1 MLKIKHKE
9 VLPVFFKYFQQKDEA
24 FSWKRTLLTLLV
36 SAFVA
41 MCLVFL
47 ITTQHPLRVGS
58 ELLAHP
64 TILLWN
70 FLPTLLAVSFVYFV
84 TGRLRFSV
92 ILLQVVW
99 ILFAVSDK
107 IKVSMRQEPLLP
119 TDLTLVKEALTI
131 VKTFPVYMLI
141 LIIAG
146 ILIAVA
152 ALVFCFVRSGKRR
165 PPLPIRLGGILCIV
179 LVSLGLNSLVYDN
192 KDLYDGY
199 PVVENPYFQVNQYN
213 TRGLIYSFFHQL
225 NIMRMQAP
233 AGYDKTAYE
242 SFMDTPI
249 TATGESA
256 PNIIMIMG
264 EAYSD
269 LSENDH
275 ISFDGYTDPMA
286 NFKALCAKENAV
298 SGHIAVANFGGGT
311 SNTEYDVLTGLPTRF
326 LDTALPSYNFIH
338 HEIDALPYRLSQIGY
353 DTTSI
358 HPGYAWFYNRQNV
371 YPHLGFE
378 NCYFLEDSFDLA
390 TQGLGGYV
398 NEEATMDKILSVF
411 EEHKAASD
419 APLFSFTVTI
429 QNHGPYEKK
438 YGTLAQNFSTDVE
451 LTETETDLLT
461 QYFYGMTDA
470 DRELGRLMEYA
481 ENSEEPIILVYFGD
495 HLPGFS
501 NGMEFFDLLD
511 YPKDANGT
519 PEEQTAVY
527 ETPFVIWANDSAAAQ
542 CGFTENFAE
551 AALPENGI
559 ISSFY
564 LGALTTELAGMEGL
578 SPLYDMLND
587 MRKEYPVLS
596 DMYHVD
602 AQGNYVQELPKE
614 IQEQLDTLIGL
625 QYYILFDQAL
635 PNAS

>member
-1 MLKIKHKE
+1 M
-9 VLPVFFKYFQQKDEA
+9 FFNCFQQKDLP
-24 FSWKRTLLTLLV
+24 FSWKKTILTLLI

-47 ITTQHPLRVGS
+47 ITTQHPLRVGM
-58 ELLAHP
+58 EILTHP
-64 TILLWN
+64 GILLWN
-70 FLPTLLAVSFVYFV
+70 FLPALLAVCLVYFI
-84 TGRLRFSV
+84 TGRLFFSSA
-92 ILLQVVW
+92 LLQVVW

-119 TDLTLVKEALTI
+119 TDLTLIKEALTI
-131 VKTFPVYMLI
+131 VKTFPVYMLA
-141 LIIAG
+141 LIG
-146 ILIAVA
+146 IGAVA
-152 ALVFCFVRSGKRR
+152 AIAILIFSFIRSEKQR
-165 PPLPIRLGGILCIV
+165 PPVIARLVGILCVV
-179 LVSLGLNSLVYDN
+179 LAALGLNSLVYDN

-213 TRGLIYSFFHQL
+213 TRGLVYSFFHQV
-225 NIMRMQAP
+225 NIMRLQAP
-233 AGYDKTAYE
+233 EGYDKTQYDNLTSAPTVA
-242 SFMDTPI
+242 DGQP
-249 TATGESA
+249 A

-269 LSENDH
+269 LSENEH
-275 ISFDGYTDPMA
+275 ISFEGYTDPMA
-286 NFKALCAKENAV
+286 NYKELCAKENAV

-353 DTTSI
+353 ETASI

-371 YPHLGFE
+371 YPDLGFE
-378 NCYFLEDSFDLA
+378 TCYFLEDSFDLA
-390 TQGLGGYV
+390 SQGIGGYV
-398 NEEATMDKILSVF
+398 NEEATIDKILSVF
-411 EEHKAASD
+411 EETIQSSS
-419 APLFSFTVTI
+419 APVFSFTVTI

-438 YGTLAQNFSTDVE
+438 YGTLPQNFSTDVE

-461 QYFYGMTDA
+461 QYFYGMIDA
-470 DRELGRLMEYA
+470 DREIGRLVDYA

-542 CGFTENFAE
+542 CGFAENITE

-564 LGALTTELAGMEGL
+564 LGALTMELAGIEGL

-602 AQGNYVQELPKE
+602 AQGNYVQELPEDMQK
-614 IQEQLDTLIGL
+614 QLDTLIGW
-625 QYYILFDQAL
+625 QYYILFDQVL
-635 PNAS
+635 PAANSEQ

>member
-1 MLKIKHKE
+1 M
-9 VLPVFFKYFQQKDEA
+9 FFNCFQQKDLP
-24 FSWKRTLLTLLV
+24 FSWKKTILTLLI

-47 ITTQHPLRVGS
+47 ITTQHPLRVGM
-58 ELLAHP
+58 EILTHP
-64 TILLWN
+64 SILLWN
-70 FLPTLLAVSFVYFV
+70 FLPALLAVCLVYFI
-84 TGRLRFSV
+84 TGRLFFSSA
-92 ILLQVVW
+92 LLQVVW

-119 TDLTLVKEALTI
+119 TDLTLIKEALTI
-131 VKTFPVYMLI
+131 VKTFPVYMLA
-141 LIIAG
+141 LIG
-146 ILIAVA
+146 IGAVA
-152 ALVFCFVRSGKRR
+152 AIAILIFSFIRSEKQR
-165 PPLPIRLGGILCIV
+165 PPVIARLVGILCVV
-179 LVSLGLNSLVYDN
+179 LAALGLNSLVYDN

-213 TRGLIYSFFHQL
+213 TRGLVYSFFHQV
-225 NIMRMQAP
+225 NIMRLQAP
-233 AGYDKTAYE
+233 EGYDKTQYDNLTSAPTVA
-242 SFMDTPI
+242 DGQP
-249 TATGESA
+249 A

-269 LSENDH
+269 LSENEH
-275 ISFDGYTDPMA
+275 ISFEGYTDPMA
-286 NFKALCAKENAV
+286 NYKELCAKENAV

-353 DTTSI
+353 ETASI

-371 YPHLGFE
+371 YPDLGFE
-378 NCYFLEDSFDLA
+378 TCYFLEDSFDLA
-390 TQGLGGYV
+390 SQGIGGYV

-411 EEHKAASD
+411 EETIQSSS
-419 APLFSFTVTI
+419 APVFSFTVTI

-438 YGTLAQNFSTDVE
+438 YGTLPQNFSTDVE

-461 QYFYGMTDA
+461 QYFYGMIDA
-470 DRELGRLMEYA
+470 DREIGRLVDYA

-542 CGFTENFAE
+542 CGFAENITE

-564 LGALTTELAGMEGL
+564 LGALTTELAGIEGL

-602 AQGNYVQELPKE
+602 AQGNYVQELPEDMQK
-614 IQEQLDTLIGL
+614 QLDTLIGW
-625 QYYILFDQAL
+625 QYYILFDQVL
-635 PNAS
+635 PAANSEQ

>member
-1 MLKIKHKE
+1 M
-9 VLPVFFKYFQQKDEA
+9 FFNCFQQKDLP
-24 FSWKRTLLTLLV
+24 FSWKKTILTLLI

-47 ITTQHPLRVGS
+47 ITTQHPLRVGM
-58 ELLAHP
+58 EILTHP
-64 TILLWN
+64 SILLWN
-70 FLPTLLAVSFVYFV
+70 FLPALLAVCLVYFI
-84 TGRLRFSV
+84 TGRLFFSSA
-92 ILLQVVW
+92 LLQVVW

-119 TDLTLVKEALTI
+119 TDLTLIKEALTI
-131 VKTFPVYMLI
+131 VKTFPVYMLA
-141 LIIAG
+141 LIG
-146 ILIAVA
+146 IGAVA
-152 ALVFCFVRSGKRR
+152 AIAILIFSFIRSEKQR
-165 PPLPIRLGGILCIV
+165 PPVIARLVGILCVV
-179 LVSLGLNSLVYDN
+179 LAALGLNSLVYDN

-213 TRGLIYSFFHQL
+213 TRGLVYSFFHQV
-225 NIMRMQAP
+225 NIMRLQAP
-233 AGYDKTAYE
+233 EGYDKTQYDSLTSA
-242 SFMDTPI
+242 P
-249 TATGESA
+249 TAADGQPA

-269 LSENDH
+269 LSENEH
-275 ISFDGYTDPMA
+275 ISFEGYTDPMA
-286 NFKALCAKENAV
+286 NYKELCAKENAV

-353 DTTSI
+353 ETASI

-371 YPHLGFE
+371 YPDLGFE
-378 NCYFLEDSFDLA
+378 TCYFLEDSFDLA
-390 TQGLGGYV
+390 SQGIGGYV

-411 EEHKAASD
+411 EETIQSSS
-419 APLFSFTVTI
+419 APVFSFTVTI

-438 YGTLAQNFSTDVE
+438 YGTLPQNFSTDVE

-461 QYFYGMTDA
+461 QYFYGMIDA
-470 DRELGRLMEYA
+470 DREIGRLVDYA

-542 CGFTENFAE
+542 CGFAENITE

-564 LGALTTELAGMEGL
+564 LGSLTTELAGMEGL

-602 AQGNYVQELPKE
+602 AQGNYVQELPEDMQK
-614 IQEQLDTLIGL
+614 QLDTLIGW
-625 QYYILFDQAL
+625 QYYILFDQVL
-635 PNAS
+635 PAANSEQ

>member
-1 MLKIKHKE
+1 M
-9 VLPVFFKYFQQKDEA
+9 FFNCFQQKDLP
-24 FSWKRTLLTLLV
+24 FSWKKTILTLLI

-47 ITTQHPLRVGS
+47 ITTQHPLRVGM
-58 ELLAHP
+58 EILTHP
-64 TILLWN
+64 SILLWN
-70 FLPTLLAVSFVYFV
+70 FLPALLAVCLVYFI
-84 TGRLRFSV
+84 TGRLFFSSA
-92 ILLQVVW
+92 LLQVVW

-119 TDLTLVKEALTI
+119 TDLTLIKEALTI
-131 VKTFPVYMLI
+131 VKTFPVYMLA
-141 LIIAG
+141 LIG
-146 ILIAVA
+146 IGAVA
-152 ALVFCFVRSGKRR
+152 AIAILIFSFIRSEKQR
-165 PPLPIRLGGILCIV
+165 PPVIARLVGILCVV
-179 LVSLGLNSLVYDN
+179 LAALGLNSLVYDN

-213 TRGLIYSFFHQL
+213 TRGLVYSFFHQV
-225 NIMRMQAP
+225 NIMRLQAP
-233 AGYDKTAYE
+233 EGYDKTQYDNLTSAPTVA
-242 SFMDTPI
+242 DGQP
-249 TATGESA
+249 A

-269 LSENDH
+269 LSENEH
-275 ISFDGYTDPMA
+275 ISFEGYTDPMA
-286 NFKALCAKENAV
+286 NYKELCAKENAV

-353 DTTSI
+353 ETASI

-371 YPHLGFE
+371 YPDLGFE
-378 NCYFLEDSFDLA
+378 TCYFLEDSFDLA
-390 TQGLGGYV
+390 SQGIGGYV

-411 EEHKAASD
+411 EETIQSSS
-419 APLFSFTVTI
+419 APVFSFTVTI

-438 YGTLAQNFSTDVE
+438 YGTLPQNFSTDVE

-461 QYFYGMTDA
+461 QYFYGMIDA
-470 DRELGRLMEYA
+470 DREIGRLVDYA

-542 CGFTENFAE
+542 CGFAENITE

-564 LGALTTELAGMEGL
+564 LGSLTTELAGMEGL

-602 AQGNYVQELPKE
+602 AQGNYVQELPEDMQK
-614 IQEQLDTLIGL
+614 QLDTLIGW
-625 QYYILFDQAL
+625 QYYILFDQVL
-635 PNAS
+635 PAANSEQ

>member
-1 MLKIKHKE
+1 M
-9 VLPVFFKYFQQKDEA
+9 FFNCFQQKDLP
-24 FSWKRTLLTLLV
+24 FSWKKTILTLLI

-47 ITTQHPLRVGS
+47 ITTQHPLRVGM
-58 ELLAHP
+58 EILTHP
-64 TILLWN
+64 SILLWN
-70 FLPTLLAVSFVYFV
+70 FLPALLAVCLVYFI
-84 TGRLRFSV
+84 TGRLFFSSA
-92 ILLQVVW
+92 LLQVVW

-119 TDLTLVKEALTI
+119 TDLTLIKEALTI
-131 VKTFPVYMLI
+131 VKTFPVYMLA
-141 LIIAG
+141 LIG
-146 ILIAVA
+146 IGAVA
-152 ALVFCFVRSGKRR
+152 AIAILIFSFIRSEKQR
-165 PPLPIRLGGILCIV
+165 PPVIARLVGILCVV
-179 LVSLGLNSLVYDN
+179 LAALGLNSLVYDN

-213 TRGLIYSFFHQL
+213 TRGLVYSFFHQV
-225 NIMRMQAP
+225 NIMRLQAP
-233 AGYDKTAYE
+233 EGYDKTQYDSLTSAPAAA
-242 SFMDTPI
+242 DGQP
-249 TATGESA
+249 A

-269 LSENDH
+269 LSENEH
-275 ISFDGYTDPMA
+275 ISFEGYTDPMA
-286 NFKALCAKENAV
+286 NYKELCAKENAV

-353 DTTSI
+353 ETASI

-371 YPHLGFE
+371 YPDLGFE
-378 NCYFLEDSFDLA
+378 TCYFLEDSFDLA
-390 TQGLGGYV
+390 SQGIGGYV

-411 EEHKAASD
+411 EETIQSSS
-419 APLFSFTVTI
+419 APVFSFTVTI

-438 YGTLAQNFSTDVE
+438 YGTLPQNFSTDVE

-461 QYFYGMTDA
+461 QYFYGIIDA
-470 DRELGRLMEYA
+470 DREIGRLVDYA

-542 CGFTENFAE
+542 CGFAENITEV
-551 AALPENGI
+551 ALPENGI

-564 LGALTTELAGMEGL
+564 LGSLTTELAGMEGL

-602 AQGNYVQELPKE
+602 AQGNYVQELPEDMQK
-614 IQEQLDTLIGL
+614 QLDTLIGW
-625 QYYILFDQAL
+625 QYYILFDQVL
-635 PNAS
+635 PAANSEQ

>member
-1 MLKIKHKE
+1 M
-9 VLPVFFKYFQQKDEA
+9 FSNCFQQKDA
-24 FSWKRTLLTLLV
+24 PFSWKRTILTLCV

-47 ITTQHPLRVGS
+47 ITTQHPLHVGYQI
-58 ELLAHP
+58 LTHP
-64 TILLWN
+64 AILLWN
-70 FLPTLLAVSFVYFV
+70 FLPALLAVFLVYFI

-92 ILLQVVW
+92 LLLQVVW

-131 VKTFPVYMLI
+131 VKTFPVYML
-141 LIIAG
+141 A
-146 ILIAVA
+146 LIAVGILA
-152 ALVFCFVRSGKRR
+152 AIVLLILCFIRSEKQR
-165 PPLPIRLGGILCIV
+165 PPLPARLIGILCVV
-179 LVSLGLNSLVYDN
+179 LAAFGLNTLVYAD

-213 TRGLIYSFFHQL
+213 TRGLVYSFFHQL
-225 NIMRMQAP
+225 NIMRLQAP
-233 AGYDKTAYE
+233 EGYDKAFYDRLTDAE
-242 SFMDTPI
+242 SADSN
-249 TATGESA
+249 AAASA
-256 PNIIMIMG
+256 PNIVMIMG

-269 LSENDH
+269 LSENEH
-275 ISFDGYTDPMA
+275 ISFAGYTDPMA
-286 NFKALCAKENAV
+286 NYKALCGKENAV

-326 LDTALPSYNFIH
+326 LDTSLPSYNFIH
-338 HEIDALPYRLSQIGY
+338 HEIDALPYRLSQMGY
-353 DTTSI
+353 ETASI

-371 YPHLGFE
+371 YPDLGFE
-378 NCYFLEDSFDLA
+378 TCYFLEDSFDLA
-390 TQGLGGYV
+390 TQGIGGYV
-398 NEEATMDKILSVF
+398 NEEATMDKILSVLD
-411 EEHKAASD
+411 EHLASSE

-438 YGTLAQNFSTDVE
+438 YGTLAQNFSTDVA

-470 DRELGRLMEYA
+470 DRELGRLVSYA
-481 ENSEEPIILVYFGD
+481 ENSDEPIILVYFGD

-501 NGMEFFDLLD
+501 NGMEFFDRLD

-527 ETPFVIWANDSAAAQ
+527 ETPFVIWANDSAAQQ
-542 CGFTENFAE
+542 CGFVENKAAAE
-551 AALPENGI
+551 LPENNL

-564 LGALTTELAGMEGL
+564 LGALTTELAGIDGL

-602 AQGNYVQELPKE
+602 AQGNYVQELPE
-614 IQEQLDTLIGL
+614 DVQRQLNTLIGW
-625 QYYILFDQAL
+625 QYYILFDQVL
-635 PNAS
+635 PDATESQ

>member
-1 MLKIKHKE
+1 M
-9 VLPVFFKYFQQKDEA
+9 FFNCFQQKDLP
-24 FSWKRTLLTLLV
+24 FSWKKTILTLLI

-47 ITTQHPLRVGS
+47 ITTQHPLRVGM
-58 ELLAHP
+58 EILTHP
-64 TILLWN
+64 GILLWN
-70 FLPTLLAVSFVYFV
+70 FLPALLAVCLVYFI
-84 TGRLRFSV
+84 TGRLFFSSA
-92 ILLQVVW
+92 LLQVVW

-119 TDLTLVKEALTI
+119 TDLTLIKEALTI
-131 VKTFPVYMLI
+131 VKTFPVYMLA
-141 LIIAG
+141 LIG
-146 ILIAVA
+146 IGAVA
-152 ALVFCFVRSGKRR
+152 AIAILIFSFIRSEKQR
-165 PPLPIRLGGILCIV
+165 PPVIARLVGILCVV
-179 LVSLGLNSLVYDN
+179 LAALGLNSLVYDN

-213 TRGLIYSFFHQL
+213 TRGLVYSFFHQV
-225 NIMRMQAP
+225 NIMRLQAP
-233 AGYDKTAYE
+233 EGYDKTQYDNLTSAPTVA
-242 SFMDTPI
+242 DGQP
-249 TATGESA
+249 A

-269 LSENDH
+269 LSENEH
-275 ISFDGYTDPMA
+275 ISFEGYTDPMA
-286 NFKALCAKENAV
+286 NYKELCAKENAV

-353 DTTSI
+353 ETASI

-371 YPHLGFE
+371 YPDLGFE
-378 NCYFLEDSFDLA
+378 TCYFLEDSFDLA
-390 TQGLGGYV
+390 SQGIGGYV

-411 EEHKAASD
+411 EETIQSSS
-419 APLFSFTVTI
+419 APVFSFTVTI

-438 YGTLAQNFSTDVE
+438 YGTLPQNFSTDVE

-461 QYFYGMTDA
+461 QYFYGMIDA
-470 DRELGRLMEYA
+470 DREIGRLVDYA

-542 CGFTENFAE
+542 CGFAENITE

-564 LGALTTELAGMEGL
+564 LGSLTTELAGMEGL

-602 AQGNYVQELPKE
+602 AQGNYVQELPEDMQK
-614 IQEQLDTLIGL
+614 QLDTLIGW
-625 QYYILFDQAL
+625 QYYILFDQVL
-635 PNAS
+635 PAANSEQ

>member
-1 MLKIKHKE
+1 M
-9 VLPVFFKYFQQKDEA
+9 PVFFNCFQQKDLP
-24 FSWKRTLLTLLV
+24 FSWKKTILTLLI

-47 ITTQHPLRVGS
+47 ITTQHPLRVGM
-58 ELLAHP
+58 EILTHP
-64 TILLWN
+64 GILLWN
-70 FLPTLLAVSFVYFV
+70 FLPALLAVCLVYFI
-84 TGRLRFSV
+84 TGRLFFSSA
-92 ILLQVVW
+92 LLQVVW

-119 TDLTLVKEALTI
+119 TDLTLIKEALTI
-131 VKTFPVYMLI
+131 VKTFPVYMLA
-141 LIIAG
+141 LIG
-146 ILIAVA
+146 IGAVA
-152 ALVFCFVRSGKRR
+152 AIAILIFSFIRSEKQR
-165 PPLPIRLGGILCIV
+165 PPVIARLVGILCVV
-179 LVSLGLNSLVYDN
+179 LAALGLNSLVYDN

-213 TRGLIYSFFHQL
+213 TRGLVYSFFHQL
-225 NIMRMQAP
+225 NIMRLQAP
-233 AGYDKTAYE
+233 EGYDKTQYDNLTSAPTVA
-242 SFMDTPI
+242 DGQP
-249 TATGESA
+249 A

-269 LSENDH
+269 LSENEH
-275 ISFDGYTDPMA
+275 ISFEGYTDPMA
-286 NFKALCAKENAV
+286 NYKELCAKENAV

-353 DTTSI
+353 ETASI

-371 YPHLGFE
+371 YPDLGFE
-378 NCYFLEDSFDLA
+378 TCYFLEDSFDLA
-390 TQGLGGYV
+390 SQGIGGYV

-411 EEHKAASD
+411 EETIQSSS
-419 APLFSFTVTI
+419 APVFSFTVTI

-438 YGTLAQNFSTDVE
+438 YGTLPQNFSTDVE

-461 QYFYGMTDA
+461 QYFYGMIDA
-470 DRELGRLMEYA
+470 DREIGRLVDYA

-501 NGMEFFDLLD
+501 NGMESFDLLD

-542 CGFTENFAE
+542 CGFAENITE

-564 LGALTTELAGMEGL
+564 LGALTTELAGIEGL

-602 AQGNYVQELPKE
+602 AQGNYVQELPEDMQK
-614 IQEQLDTLIGL
+614 QLDTLIGW
-625 QYYILFDQAL
+625 QYYILFDQVL
-635 PNAS
+635 PAANSEQ

>member
-1 MLKIKHKE
+1 M
-9 VLPVFFKYFQQKDEA
+9 FFNCFQQKDLP
-24 FSWKRTLLTLLV
+24 FSWKKTILTLLI

-47 ITTQHPLRVGS
+47 ITTQHPLRVGM
-58 ELLAHP
+58 EILTHP
-64 TILLWN
+64 SILLWN
-70 FLPTLLAVSFVYFV
+70 FLPALLAVCLVYFI
-84 TGRLRFSV
+84 TGRLFFSSA
-92 ILLQVVW
+92 LLQVVW

-119 TDLTLVKEALTI
+119 TDLTLIKEALTI
-131 VKTFPVYMLI
+131 VKTFPVYMLA
-141 LIIAG
+141 LIG
-146 ILIAVA
+146 IGAVA
-152 ALVFCFVRSGKRR
+152 AIAILIFSFIRSEKQR
-165 PPLPIRLGGILCIV
+165 PPVIARLVGILCVV
-179 LVSLGLNSLVYDN
+179 LAALGLNSLVYDN

-213 TRGLIYSFFHQL
+213 TRGLVYSFFHQV
-225 NIMRMQAP
+225 NIMRLQAP
-233 AGYDKTAYE
+233 EGYDKTQYDSLTSA
-242 SFMDTPI
+242 P
-249 TATGESA
+249 TAADGQPA

-269 LSENDH
+269 LSENEH
-275 ISFDGYTDPMA
+275 ISFEGYTDPMA
-286 NFKALCAKENAV
+286 NYKELCAKENAV

-353 DTTSI
+353 ETASI

-371 YPHLGFE
+371 YPDLGFE
-378 NCYFLEDSFDLA
+378 TCYFLEDSFDLA
-390 TQGLGGYV
+390 SQGIGGYV

-411 EEHKAASD
+411 EETIQSSS
-419 APLFSFTVTI
+419 APVFSFTVTI

-438 YGTLAQNFSTDVE
+438 YGTLPQNFSTDVE

-461 QYFYGMTDA
+461 QYFYGIIDA
-470 DRELGRLMEYA
+470 DREIGRLVDYA

-542 CGFTENFAE
+542 CGFAENITE

-564 LGALTTELAGMEGL
+564 LGSLTTELAGMEGL

-602 AQGNYVQELPKE
+602 AQGNYVQELPEDMQK
-614 IQEQLDTLIGL
+614 QLDTLIGW
-625 QYYILFDQAL
+625 QYYILFDQVL
-635 PNAS
+635 PAANSEQ

>member
-1 MLKIKHKE
+1 M
-9 VLPVFFKYFQQKDEA
+9 FFNCFQQKDLP
-24 FSWKRTLLTLLV
+24 FSWKKTILTLLI

-47 ITTQHPLRVGS
+47 ITTQHPLRVGM
-58 ELLAHP
+58 EILTHP
-64 TILLWN
+64 GILLWN
-70 FLPTLLAVSFVYFV
+70 FLPALLAVCLVYFI
-84 TGRLRFSV
+84 TGRLFFSSA
-92 ILLQVVW
+92 LLQVVW

-119 TDLTLVKEALTI
+119 TDLTLIKEALTI
-131 VKTFPVYMLI
+131 VKTFPVYMLA
-141 LIIAG
+141 LIG
-146 ILIAVA
+146 IGAVA
-152 ALVFCFVRSGKRR
+152 AIAILIFSFIRSEKQR
-165 PPLPIRLGGILCIV
+165 PPVIARLVGILCVV
-179 LVSLGLNSLVYDN
+179 LAALGLNSLVYDN

-213 TRGLIYSFFHQL
+213 TRGLVYSFFHQL
-225 NIMRMQAP
+225 NIMRLQAP
-233 AGYDKTAYE
+233 EGYDKTQYDNLTSAPTVA
-242 SFMDTPI
+242 DGQP
-249 TATGESA
+249 A

-269 LSENDH
+269 LSENEH
-275 ISFDGYTDPMA
+275 ISFEGYTDPMA
-286 NFKALCAKENAV
+286 NYKELCAKENAV

-353 DTTSI
+353 ETASI

-371 YPHLGFE
+371 YPDLGFE
-378 NCYFLEDSFDLA
+378 TCYFLEDSFDLA
-390 TQGLGGYV
+390 SQGIGGYV

-411 EEHKAASD
+411 EETIQSSS
-419 APLFSFTVTI
+419 APVFSFTVTI

-438 YGTLAQNFSTDVE
+438 YGTLPQNFSTDVE

-461 QYFYGMTDA
+461 QYFYGMIDA
-470 DRELGRLMEYA
+470 DREIGRLVDYA

-501 NGMEFFDLLD
+501 NGMESFDLLD

-542 CGFTENFAE
+542 CGFAENITE

-564 LGALTTELAGMEGL
+564 LGALTTELAGIEGL

-602 AQGNYVQELPKE
+602 AQGNYVQELPEDMQK
-614 IQEQLDTLIGL
+614 QLDTLIGW
-625 QYYILFDQAL
+625 Q
-635 PNAS
+635 

>member
-1 MLKIKHKE
+1 M
-9 VLPVFFKYFQQKDEA
+9 FFNCFQQKDLP
-24 FSWKRTLLTLLV
+24 FSWKKTILTLLI

-47 ITTQHPLRVGS
+47 ITTQHPLRVGM
-58 ELLAHP
+58 EILTHP
-64 TILLWN
+64 GILLWN
-70 FLPTLLAVSFVYFV
+70 FLPALLAVCLVYFI
-84 TGRLRFSV
+84 TGRLFFSSA
-92 ILLQVVW
+92 LLQVVW

-119 TDLTLVKEALTI
+119 TDLTLIKEALTI
-131 VKTFPVYMLI
+131 VKTFPVYMLA
-141 LIIAG
+141 LIG
-146 ILIAVA
+146 IGAVA
-152 ALVFCFVRSGKRR
+152 AIAILIFSFIRSEKQR
-165 PPLPIRLGGILCIV
+165 PPVIARLVGILCVV
-179 LVSLGLNSLVYDN
+179 LAALGLNSLVYDN

-213 TRGLIYSFFHQL
+213 TRGLVYSFFHQL
-225 NIMRMQAP
+225 NIMRLQAP
-233 AGYDKTAYE
+233 EGYDKTQYDNLTSAPTVA
-242 SFMDTPI
+242 DGQP
-249 TATGESA
+249 A

-269 LSENDH
+269 LSENEH
-275 ISFDGYTDPMA
+275 ISFEGYTDPMA
-286 NFKALCAKENAV
+286 NYKELCAKENAV

-353 DTTSI
+353 ETASI

-371 YPHLGFE
+371 YPDLGFE
-378 NCYFLEDSFDLA
+378 TCYFLEDSFDLA
-390 TQGLGGYV
+390 SQGIGGYV

-411 EEHKAASD
+411 EETIQSSS
-419 APLFSFTVTI
+419 APVFSFTVTI

-438 YGTLAQNFSTDVE
+438 YGTLPQNFSTDVE

-461 QYFYGMTDA
+461 QYFYGMIDA
-470 DRELGRLMEYA
+470 DREIGRLVDYA

-501 NGMEFFDLLD
+501 NGMESFDLLD

-542 CGFTENFAE
+542 CGFAENITE

-564 LGALTTELAGMEGL
+564 LGALTTELAGIEGL

-602 AQGNYVQELPKE
+602 AQGNYVQELPEDMQK
-614 IQEQLDTLIGL
+614 QLDTLIGW
-625 QYYILFDQAL
+625 QYYILFDQVL
-635 PNAS
+635 PAANSEQ